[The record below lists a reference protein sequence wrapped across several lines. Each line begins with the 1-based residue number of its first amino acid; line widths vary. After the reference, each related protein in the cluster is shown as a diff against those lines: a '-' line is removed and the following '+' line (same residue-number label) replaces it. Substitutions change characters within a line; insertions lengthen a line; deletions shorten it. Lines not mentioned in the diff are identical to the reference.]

1 MPVTAKLSQ
10 KFYQRFGDDITTE
23 LVEWFNAVDASYRSD
38 VRAIADAQSA
48 RIDAQMGQMRAE
60 LRQEIGGLGSELRQE
75 IGDVRSGLRQEIAA
89 LGAEL
94 RVEIA
99 ALGAELRVE
108 IAALGAELRV
118 EIGELRAEMR
128 TGFAAVNDR
137 FLSAEA
143 RTDAKLEGLKAELL
157 RWMFLFWVGT
167 VGAILAM
174 TKL

>member
-10 KFYQRFGDDITTE
+10 KFYQRLGDDVASE
-23 LVEWFNAVDASYRSD
+23 LVEWFNAVDATYRSD

-60 LRQEIGGLGSELRQE
+60 LRQEIVGQGAELRQE
-75 IGDVRSGLRQEIAA
+75 IG
-89 LGAEL
+89 EL
-94 RVEIA
+94 RTET
-99 ALGAELRVE
+99 
-108 IAALGAELRV
+108 
-118 EIGELRAEMR
+118 RA
-128 TGFAAVNDR
+128 GFAD
-137 FLSAEA
+137 
-143 RTDAKLEGLKAELL
+143 LKAELL

>member
-10 KFYQRFGDDITTE
+10 KFYQRLGDDIATE
-23 LVEWFNAVDASYRSD
+23 LVEWFNAVDATYRSD

-60 LRQEIGGLGSELRQE
+60 LRQEIAG
-75 IGDVRSGLRQEIAA
+75 

-94 RVEIA
+94 R
-99 ALGAELRVE
+99 L
-108 IAALGAELRV
+108 
-118 EIGELRAEMR
+118 EIGELRSEMR
-128 TGFAAVNDR
+128 VGFASVGDKFQAM
-137 FLSAEA
+137 EP
-143 RTDAKLEGLKAELL
+143 RTDAKLERLKAEML
-157 RWMFLFWVGT
+157 RWMLAFWVGT